1 MKTRMETT
9 IKIVMERWSDENED
23 AERLLEEESGCSDNA
38 GDEQLEALI
47 TARRS
52 SARTVERFSSSTSA

>member
-1 MKTRMETT
+1 METT
-9 IKIVMERWSDENED
+9 IKIVMERSSDENED
-23 AERLLEEESGCSDNA
+23 AERLLEVESGCSDNA

>member
-1 MKTRMETT
+1 
-9 IKIVMERWSDENED
+9 MERSSDENED